1 MQKESIALED
11 DVEIMYLDYT
21 KLSNKQILSYPPSF
35 VNHLKWVYTFG
46 ILKKFAQGSWKSC
59 GIGRIAK

>member
-21 KLSNKQILSYPPSF
+21 ELSNVQILFYPPKF
-35 VNHLKWVYTFG
+35 VNHLKWVYTID
-46 ILKKFAQGSWKSC
+46 ILEEFA
-59 GIGRIAK
+59 